1 MNEPAGAKNMRSFFD
16 KIDAEAV
23 LGLAR
28 RTIALHEDEATVLA
42 KKAET
47 FHKEILVAAVE
58 FVAIDKADTNVAEIK
73 FTDCLKKRIL
83 KKADLSSYDFDEPVL
98 LNSKF

>member
-1 MNEPAGAKNMRSFFD
+1 MSEPEGAKRMRSFFD
-16 KIDAEAV
+16 GIDAEAV

-42 KKAET
+42 KKADAFQREV
-47 FHKEILVAAVE
+47 LVAALE
-58 FVAIDKADTNVAEIK
+58 HVAIDKADTNVGEIK
-73 FTDCLKKRIL
+73 FSDCLKKRIL